1 MENKKSVIKCARYGS
16 FLILFF
22 YAMISLAAIYIPNC
36 DIVYSMLSVF
46 ALIFYLALNNVKLIL
61 SRSRFL
67 AESNFSIISF
77 LTIFLVACYHHQI
90 IADNSLNII
99 VALGNCATAIGFLTI
114 FWDFVSDLSNALS
127 EC

>member
-16 FLILFF
+16 FLILIF

-36 DIVYSMLSVF
+36 DIVYSTLSVF

-77 LTIFLVACYHHQI
+77 LTIFLVACHHHQI